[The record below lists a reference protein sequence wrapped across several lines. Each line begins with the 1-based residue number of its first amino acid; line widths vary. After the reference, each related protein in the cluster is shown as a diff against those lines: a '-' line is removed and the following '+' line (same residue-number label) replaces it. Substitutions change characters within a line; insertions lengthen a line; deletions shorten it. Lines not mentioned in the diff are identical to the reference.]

1 MRLTEQQYQA
11 LCRAPEW
18 AELQRVLAE
27 LTMVSQAPTQN
38 LTPATGQELDPEPAG
53 VYRLSEK
60 GGKRPPGGLVDDRR
74 RLGSEHETPNMVM
87 LRSAEH
93 FQHRLSR
100 CHSVTVLRLILADAQ
115 EALRSY
121 RKSPPPSN
129 PPFGSFEFKVKLV
142 RDVEEGLSVDAAR
155 QRYGVARSTVYK
167 WMAQYSED
175 PRWRRRVN
183 RPSAA

>member
-1 MRLTEQQYQA
+1 MRLTEPEYLVLSQTK
-11 LCRAPEW
+11 EW
-18 AELQRVLAE
+18 AELHQVLAE

-93 FQHRLSR
+93 FQLRLAR
-100 CHSVTVLRLILADAQ
+100 CHSVPVLRLILADAK

-129 PPFGSFEFKVKLV
+129 PPFGSFEFKIRLV

-175 PRWRRRVN
+175 TSWRRR
-183 RPSAA
+183 RARGATA